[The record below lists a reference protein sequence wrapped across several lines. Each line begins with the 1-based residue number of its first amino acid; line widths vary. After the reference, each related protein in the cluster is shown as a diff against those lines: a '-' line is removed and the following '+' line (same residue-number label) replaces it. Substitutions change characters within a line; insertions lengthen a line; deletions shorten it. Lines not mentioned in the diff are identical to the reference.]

1 MSARVVG
8 ILTVILLCPSA
19 GAAQGDKKAELLAK
33 ATLYVAQFV
42 DQFSN
47 VVAEETLVQETTVPR
62 RKRTMRSDYL
72 LVRYP
77 GDIQWQSFRD
87 VAEVDGKPV
96 RDQQERLTKLFLE
109 PSSNALRRAR
119 DLQDAGSRY
128 NLLNIG
134 TLNNPL
140 LVMAFLQEGYRERFR
155 FNLAG
160 LDKKLGPTVRTVQF
174 QEFKIP
180 SLIKGNGNQDILS
193 QGLVWIEEDT
203 GRVVKTELRDRP
215 RGGGDH
221 RHDTLQVRR
230 RARHQCAGR
239 NAGLVSGR
247 HGRDSRRG
255 HLRTVSPI
263 PGEDRRSTEIST
275 TFKV

>member
-1 MSARVVG
+1 MSARTVVVG

-19 GAAQGDKKAELLAK
+19 AAGQDKKDELLAK
-33 ATLYVAQFV
+33 ATLYVSQFV

-62 RKRTMRSDYL
+62 RKRTMKSDYL

-77 GDIQWQSFRD
+77 DDIQWQSFRD
-87 VAEVDGKPV
+87 VAEVDGKAV

-119 DLQDAGSRY
+119 ELQEAGSRY

-140 LVMAFLQEGYRERFR
+140 LVMAFLQEGYRDRFR

-160 LDKKLGPTVRTVQF
+160 LDKKLGPTVRTMQF

-180 SLIKGNGNQDILS
+180 SLIKGNSNQDILS

-203 GRVVKTELRDRP
+203 GRVVKTELKIGRGAAAITVATLYKFDEGLGINVPVEMRDWYP
-215 RGGGDH
+215 DGTGEIRGVATYG
-221 RHDTLQVRR
+221 RFRRFQVKTEE
-230 RARHQCAGR
+230 
-239 NAGLVSGR
+239 
-247 HGRDSRRG
+247 
-255 HLRTVSPI
+255 TV
-263 PGEDRRSTEIST
+263 
-275 TFKV
+275 K

>member
-1 MSARVVG
+1 MSARVIVVAL
-8 ILTVILLCPSA
+8 LTVCVLSPSRTTA
-19 GAAQGDKKAELLAK
+19 EDIKLDELMARTAA
-33 ATLYVAQFV
+33 YVARFV

-77 GDIQWQSFRD
+77 GDSQWQSFRD

-96 RDQQERLTKLFLE
+96 RDQQDRLTKLFLE
-109 PSSNALRRAR
+109 PASSALRRAR

-193 QGLVWIEEDT
+193 GGLVWIDEDT
-203 GRVVKTELRDRP
+203 GRIVKTELKIGRGAAAITVATLYKFDEELGINVPVEMRDWYP
-215 RGGGDH
+215 DGSGEIRGVASYG
-221 RHDTLQVRR
+221 RFRRFQVK
-230 RARHQCAGR
+230 
-239 NAGLVSGR
+239 
-247 HGRDSRRG
+247 
-255 HLRTVSPI
+255 
-263 PGEDRRSTEIST
+263 TEEAL
-275 TFKV
+275 K

>member
-1 MSARVVG
+1 MSARVLVVG
-8 ILTVILLCPSA
+8 ILAVILLFPSA
-19 GAAQGDKKAELLAK
+19 GAGQGDKRGELLAK

-62 RKRTMRSDYL
+62 RKRTMKSDYL

-77 GDIQWQSFRD
+77 GDTQWQSFRD

-119 DLQDAGSRY
+119 ELAEAGARH

-140 LVMAFLQEGYRERFR
+140 LVIAFLQEGYRERFR

-180 SLIKGNGNQDILS
+180 SLIKGNSNQDILS
-193 QGLVWIEEDT
+193 QGLVSIEEDT
-203 GRVVKTELRDRP
+203 GRVVKTELRIG
-215 RGGGDH
+215 RGAAAITVT
-221 RHDTLQVRR
+221 TLYKFDDELGINVPIEMRDWYPDGAGEIRGVATYGRFRRFQVKTEE
-230 RARHQCAGR
+230 
-239 NAGLVSGR
+239 
-247 HGRDSRRG
+247 
-255 HLRTVSPI
+255 TV
-263 PGEDRRSTEIST
+263 
-275 TFKV
+275 K